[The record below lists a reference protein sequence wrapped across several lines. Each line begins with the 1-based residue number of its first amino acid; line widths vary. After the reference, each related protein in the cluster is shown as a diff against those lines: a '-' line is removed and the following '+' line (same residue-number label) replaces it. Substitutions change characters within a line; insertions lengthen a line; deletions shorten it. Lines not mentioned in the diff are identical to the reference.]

1 MNNSFPKKLKN
12 YHHQKIFFIGIL
24 SFRFF
29 IFYLKVFMIGARYI
43 AERIGE
49 RAESWSMLT
58 LVLNKEEE
66 KLFHEYV
73 VDQLE

>member
-1 MNNSFPKKLKN
+1 
-12 YHHQKIFFIGIL
+12 
-24 SFRFF
+24 
-29 IFYLKVFMIGARYI
+29 MIGARYI

-49 RAESWSMLT
+49 RAKSWSMPT
-58 LVLNKEEE
+58 LVLNKGKE